1 MIYRRIVYG
10 LISIVSVL
18 GSVVVADN
26 FDAALYDSLQGEAQ
40 WWSVR
45 DRLETNT
52 YQISWGWGTFGE
64 QIRDFLLYIWSE
76 ILIPVLI
83 LVGIIFAMIWFYK
96 MMISDTDEE
105 NKKWSQFL
113 LWWVI
118 GILIMIS
125 ASFIVNTVVWIEEA
139 TPFQWGVWSIAATI
153 SSWAWGWEI
162 AKDIYEKLLYPFLGL
177 AFDLVMWVLF
187 IFVLIE
193 AFKYI
198 TATTDDAQ
206 KKAFTLLLYSAIG
219 TITIIASKALVEL
232 IYGQY
237 SDVIA
242 WWSNDLSDIGT
253 WTLEQWSQWLTLF
266 YTIINRVLGL
276 AAFLVLIILIIQ
288 WYQLL
293 INPNDEELLSSIQK
307 NLGYIFIGILVVGSA
322 YLIVNFFLI
331 TY

>member
-10 LISIVSVL
+10 LISIVWLLWSVA
-18 GSVVVADN
+18 VAGN
-26 FDAALYDSLQGEAQ
+26 FDGALHDSLQGDAQ
-40 WWSVR
+40 WGTVR

-52 YQISWGWGTFGE
+52 YQITWWWGTQGE

-76 ILIPVLI
+76 VLIPVII
-83 LVGIIFAMIWFYK
+83 LVWIIFAMIWFYK
-96 MMISDTDEE
+96 LMVSDTDEE
-105 NKKWSQFL
+105 SKKWSQFL
-113 LWWVI
+113 LWWVV
-118 GILIMIS
+118 GILIMVS

-139 TPFQWGVWSIAATI
+139 TPFQWGAWSIAGTI
-153 SSWAWGWEI
+153 SWWAWGWEI
-162 AKDIYEKLLYPFLGL
+162 ARVIYEQLLYPFLGL
-177 AFDLVMWVLF
+177 AFDIVMWVLF

-193 AFKYI
+193 AFKYL
-198 TATTDDAQ
+198 TAATDDAQ
-206 KKAFTLLLYSAIG
+206 KKAITLLLYSAIG

-232 IYGQY
+232 IYWEY
-237 SDVIA
+237 DDVILW
-242 WWSNDLSDIGT
+242 WWSDLSDIGT
-253 WTLEQWSQWLTLF
+253 WVLEQWSQWLTLF

-307 NLGYIFIGILVVGSA
+307 NLWYIFIGILVVGSA